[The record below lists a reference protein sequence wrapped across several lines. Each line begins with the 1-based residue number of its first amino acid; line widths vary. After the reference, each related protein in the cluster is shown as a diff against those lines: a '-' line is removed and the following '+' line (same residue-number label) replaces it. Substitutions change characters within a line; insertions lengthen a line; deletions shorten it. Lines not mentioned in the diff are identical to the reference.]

1 MGTLRGSVLNLATD
15 QQALVASLLR
25 YKLLAE
31 NASDILCHTDP
42 DSVVQWVSP
51 SVSRV
56 LGWEPA
62 QLVGSN
68 IIDLIHP
75 DDLESK
81 VAAREAISQESSSVY
96 EARYRAVDGTYRWFS
111 VVSRPIFDNENKTVG
126 QVSAARD
133 ITDEREVRE
142 RLEYQ
147 AFHDMPTGLHN
158 RVWVLDIL
166 EKDLSAAQRSN
177 SIVAVLFIDLDQFKV
192 VNDSLGHVAGDEMLL
207 NIAARIT
214 SALRA
219 EDRIGRFGGDEFVVV
234 LPSVNDPQEVEHVA
248 QRITTAVGAEQD
260 IQGRRIVTT
269 TSIGIAL
276 SRSTSTAESLL
287 RDADSALFRAKNAG
301 RNRWQFFDN
310 DMHVEALAR
319 LTLEEELRHAIA
331 GNEFQVFYQPIVDL
345 SDARII
351 GHEALLRWMHPT
363 RGLLAPDVFLSVA
376 EDNGLIV
383 EIGRQVLDQVCEMLS
398 AHTNLE
404 GPISVNVSAKEL
416 TEGNWL
422 AGFTGTLNRHGV
434 DPGWII
440 VEVTETAAFHMG
452 QDTRQIF
459 KELEAL
465 GVGLHLDDF
474 GTGFSSISL
483 LRDLPITGVKLDRSF
498 VANLTQTGSAS
509 DALAVGLGG
518 LVNGLNL
525 TGIAEGIET
534 AKQAHFLQ
542 AIGWAHGQGYY
553 YGRPASKLAETSPSS
568 ATPPPEDTL
577 RSPSRQLSYRR
588 VT

>member
-1 MGTLRGSVLNLATD
+1 MNLAAS
-15 QQALVASLLR
+15 QQVFDESTQR
-25 YKLLAE
+25 YRLLAE
-31 NASDILCHTDP
+31 NASDILCHTNRDF
-42 DSVVQWVSP
+42 VVQWVSP
-51 SVSRV
+51 SVSKV

-68 IIDLIHP
+68 ILDLIHP
-75 DDLESK
+75 DDLEFK
-81 VAAREAISQESSSVY
+81 VAAGEAISPQNSTVY
-96 EARYRAVDGTYRWFS
+96 EARYRSVDGDYRWFS
-111 VVSRPIFDNENKTVG
+111 VVSRSVFDNDNQSAG

-133 ITDEREVRE
+133 ITDEREVRK

-158 RVWVLDIL
+158 RVWILDIL
-166 EKDLSAAQRSN
+166 EKDLSSAQRSN

-214 SALRA
+214 SALRG

-234 LPSVNDPQEVEHVA
+234 LPSVSDPQEVERVA
-248 QRITTAVGAEQD
+248 QRITTAVGVEQD

-287 RDADSALFRAKNAG
+287 RDADSAMFRAKNAG

-319 LTLEEELRHAIA
+319 LTLEEELRRAIA
-331 GNEFQVFYQPIVDL
+331 KSEFQVFYQPIVDL

-351 GHEALLRWMHPT
+351 GHEALLRWVHPT
-363 RGLLAPDVFLSVA
+363 RGLLTPEAFLSVA
-376 EDNGLIV
+376 EDDGLIV
-383 EIGRQVLDQVCEMLS
+383 DIGRQVLDQVCTMLS

-404 GPISVNVSAKEL
+404 GPISINVSAKEL
-416 TEGNWL
+416 AEGSWL
-422 AGFTGTLNRHGV
+422 ANFTDTLNRHGV

-440 VEVTETAAFHMG
+440 VEITETAAFHMS
-452 QDTRQIF
+452 QDIRQIF

-553 YGRPASKLAETSPSS
+553 YGRPASRLVETSPSG
-568 ATPPPEDTL
+568 ATPTP
-577 RSPSRQLSYRR
+577 
-588 VT
+588 